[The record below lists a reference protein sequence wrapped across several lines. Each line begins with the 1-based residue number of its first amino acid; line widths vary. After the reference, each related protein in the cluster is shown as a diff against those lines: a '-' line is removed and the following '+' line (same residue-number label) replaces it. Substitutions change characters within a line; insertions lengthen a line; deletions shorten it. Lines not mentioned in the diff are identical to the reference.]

1 MDIGIVSVRYAKA
14 LLRFATENKEEQQVY
29 AEMETLSRTF
39 LKVSALQPALL
50 NPVLTNAQKIDL
62 LAAACVGEGQIT
74 RSTRRFIE
82 LVTEKKRADLML
94 FIANAYMT
102 LYRKTKGIIKGCLTV
117 PTEISEKV
125 CQRLQQIIE
134 SKTSSQVEFEVRV
147 DEEIKGGFILD
158 YDTYRLDASLRTQL
172 NELRRALQK

>member
-39 LKVSALQPALL
+39 LKVEALQPALL
-50 NPVLTNAQKIDL
+50 NPVLNNDQKIDL
-62 LAAACVGEGQIT
+62 LAAACVGNGEVT
-74 RSTRRFIE
+74 HSTKRFIQ

-147 DEEIKGGFILD
+147 DEDIKGGFILD

-172 NELRRALQK
+172 NELRRALKK